1 MQMRWFIGRCPNMA
15 VKEAEENDILDDDD
29 DNAEA
34 DSVGNG
40 TVNKK
45 SRLLAEAPS
54 GGRSQHKCGRKPA
67 VCSIIYIGSC
77 DLR

>member
-1 MQMRWFIGRCPNMA
+1 MA
-15 VKEAEENDILDDDD
+15 VSEAEENDILDDDD

-40 TVNKK
+40 TVDKK
-45 SRLLAEAPS
+45 FGLVAEAAS

-67 VCSIIYIGSC
+67 VCSINYIGLY
-77 DLR
+77 DLW